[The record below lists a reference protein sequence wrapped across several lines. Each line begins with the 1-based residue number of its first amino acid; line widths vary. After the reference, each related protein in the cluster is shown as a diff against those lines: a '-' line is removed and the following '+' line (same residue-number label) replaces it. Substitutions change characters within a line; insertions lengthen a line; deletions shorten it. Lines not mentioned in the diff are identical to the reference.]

1 MGNAVTT
8 HVDQVNV
15 LEMGGDVCFAGACV
29 LYLLVQNQAESL
41 LQRITF
47 TPGMGK
53 GTSTNIFVHGTQDLG
68 VMQSLR

>member
-29 LYLLVQNQAESL
+29 LYLLVQNQAEESL
-41 LQRITF
+41 LLLGWGKAPRLTF
-47 TPGMGK
+47 LFTERK
-53 GTSTNIFVHGTQDLG
+53 TSE
-68 VMQSLR
+68 